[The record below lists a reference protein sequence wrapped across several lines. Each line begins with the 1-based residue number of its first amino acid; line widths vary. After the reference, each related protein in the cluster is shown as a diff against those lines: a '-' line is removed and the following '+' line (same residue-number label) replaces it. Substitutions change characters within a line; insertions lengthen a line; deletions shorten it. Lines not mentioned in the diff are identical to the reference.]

1 MTLQM
6 FLWAIP
12 VLSLQHLY
20 HEEALTRLYADHP
33 DATIVAGATDVG
45 LWITKQ
51 LRTLPKIIHV
61 GRTKGLDK
69 IIDQGTHISIGAT
82 ATYPDAEVASRLD

>member
-12 VLSLQHLY
+12 VLSLQHLTMQ
-20 HEEALTRLYADHP
+20 EALTRLYADHP

-45 LWITKQ
+45 LWVTKQ
-51 LRTLPKIIHV
+51 LRTLPKIIHI
-61 GRTKGLDK
+61 GR
-69 IIDQGTHISIGAT
+69 DQGAG
-82 ATYPDAEVASRLD
+82 